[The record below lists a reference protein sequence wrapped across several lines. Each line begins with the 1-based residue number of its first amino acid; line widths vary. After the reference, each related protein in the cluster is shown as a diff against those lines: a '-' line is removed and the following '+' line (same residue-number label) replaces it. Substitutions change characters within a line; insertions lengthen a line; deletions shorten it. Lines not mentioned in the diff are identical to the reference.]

1 MTLGDAIK
9 QMACESK
16 KVLNEYR
23 QECINSDFDNIKRPN
38 KKTFYAIKMRSYV
51 HNYLIKHIDKQE
63 LSIATYY
70 YLRNIPLYETNEY
83 KYCNRDEIKLLEIIC
98 SVATTGLISI

>member
-1 MTLGDAIK
+1 MTLNDAIK
-9 QMACESK
+9 RLACESK

-23 QECINSDFDNIKRPN
+23 QECINSDFDNMKRPN
-38 KKTFYAIKMRSYV
+38 KKTFYAVKMRSYV

-63 LSIATYY
+63 LAIATYY
-70 YLRNIPLYETNEY
+70 YLNNISLGITNEY
-83 KYCNRDEIKLLEIIC
+83 KYLNANELKLLEMIC

>member
-1 MTLGDAIK
+1 MTLNDAIK
-9 QMACESK
+9 QLACQSK

-23 QECINSDFDNIKRPN
+23 QECINSDFDNMKRPN
-38 KKTFYAIKMRSYV
+38 KKTFYAVKMRSYV

-63 LSIATYY
+63 LAIATYY
-70 YLRNIPLYETNEY
+70 YLNNISLCQTNEY
-83 KYCNRDEIKLLEIIC
+83 KYLNENEIKLLEMIC

>member
-1 MTLGDAIK
+1 MTIYEAI
-9 QMACESK
+9 EYLTHHSK

-23 QECINSDFDNIKRPN
+23 QECINSDFDNMKHPN
-38 KKTFYAIKMRSYV
+38 KKTFYAVNMRSYV

-70 YLRNIPLYETNEY
+70 YLNNISLGITNEY
-83 KYCNRDEIKLLEIIC
+83 KYLNENEIKLLEMIC

>member
-9 QMACESK
+9 QMTCESK

-23 QECINSDFDNIKRPN
+23 QECINSDFDNVKRPN

-51 HNYLIKHIDKQE
+51 YNYLIKHIDKQE
-63 LSIATYY
+63 LAVATYY
-70 YLRNIPLYETNEY
+70 FLNNIPLCETNEY
-83 KYCNRDEIKLLEIIC
+83 KYCNADEIKLLEIIC